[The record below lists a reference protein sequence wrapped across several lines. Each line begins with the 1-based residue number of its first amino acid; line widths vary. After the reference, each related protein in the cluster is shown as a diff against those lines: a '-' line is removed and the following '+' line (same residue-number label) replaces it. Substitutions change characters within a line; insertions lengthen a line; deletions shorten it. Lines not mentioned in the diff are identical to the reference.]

1 MHPQLIAFEL
11 AGRPLVIGSY
21 GVLLSV
27 ALALAALGLLRAA
40 RALRIELGVAI
51 TAAGTAVGAGL
62 AGALAFHGVLAFAEH
77 GTLQPASLS
86 MFGALLGA
94 GAGVWLAARALG
106 FGAFELMRRA
116 LPSVAL
122 AQAVARVG
130 CWLGGCCHGQP
141 WHVQGSVTVAAAQ
154 LELIVERH
162 PLPLYEALLLLGLAS
177 WFALRK
183 RVAQSTPERAVLLYL
198 ALYAGMRLLL
208 DTLRDPAAGGPDYAH
223 AHALG
228 SSQAAAVAVLAA
240 AALAFAGLALRARFW
255 QRASAR

>member
-1 MHPQLIAFEL
+1 MHPQLVAFEL

-27 ALALAALGLLRAA
+27 ALALAAFGALRAA
-40 RALRIELGVAI
+40 RGLRIELGVAI
-51 TAAGTAVGAGL
+51 TTVGTAVGAGL
-62 AGALAFHGVLAFAEH
+62 AGALAFHGVLAFAQH
-77 GTLQPASLS
+77 GALQPPGLS

-106 FGAFELMRRA
+106 FDAFELMARA

-122 AQAVARVG
+122 AQAVARFG
-130 CWLGGCCHGQP
+130 CWLGGCCYGQP
-141 WHVQGSVTVAAAQ
+141 WHAQASVTVATVQ

-162 PLPLYEALLLLGLAS
+162 PLPLYEALLLLGLAC
-177 WFALRK
+177 WFGLRAA
-183 RVAQSTPERAVLLYL
+183 RSTAERAVLQYL

-208 DTLRDPAAGGPDYAH
+208 DALRDPAAGGPAH

-240 AALAFAGLALRARFW
+240 AALASLGLALRARFW
-255 QRASAR
+255 HRASAR